1 MPYYN
6 RQVTSRLGNYPI
18 VNVVLSTTFALLALG
33 LFGLLI
39 LHAAR
44 LTDIIKENVQ
54 VQVYLHKNVTENETI
69 RIGQLL
75 SRKDFVLK
83 KNGRSQLKFLS
94 KEDVAQAFIQTTGE
108 NFLKVLHE
116 NPLRDIYVVNIV
128 PNNQHKQRLQAI
140 KQELEAISGVFEVDY
155 VISFID
161 SIHRNAAKLGMLL
174 AIFATSLLVIVSILI
189 GSTIKLAV
197 YSQRFL
203 IRSMQLVGAKV
214 TFIRRPFLARSVLI
228 GLIAG
233 TIANILLIL
242 LLYAAN
248 RQVEE
253 LVKLQEPI
261 QIFMLFGLILG
272 LGVLVSFL
280 GTYRA
285 VNKYINRSLDDLY

>member
-272 LGVLVSFL
+272 LGVLVSFF
-280 GTYRA
+280 G
-285 VNKYINRSLDDLY
+285 NIQSC